1 MKKLVKDN
9 KKDIETTSLKAF
21 ACDIESKIDFLF
33 NKNSKDKGHNCL
45 TLSFY

>member
-21 ACDIESKIDFLF
+21 ACDIESKIDFFLI
-33 NKNSKDKGHNCL
+33 K
-45 TLSFY
+45 TLKIRDIIALL